1 MNAERSKMRRFEL
14 LFDEPPTDRASGG
27 IAERL
32 RCQRVTRL
40 MQAWQKHRQ
49 RELTFSPLSAGLK
62 RQARWLPESVLLRRH

>member
-14 LFDEPPTDRASGG
+14 LFDEPPADRAAGR

-40 MQAWQKHRQ
+40 MQAWQKHRE
-49 RELTFSPLSAGLK
+49 RELTFSPLSAAGAFFSWTGGNS
-62 RQARWLPESVLLRRH
+62 ARSW